1 MRTTSRPFYHAGKW
15 RWRNI
20 VHLLVWFSGVSLK
33 QFAVGVNAAWVC
45 VCVCLCDSYVAIVFA
60 HTCSVCM
67 NMICYRWSV
76 ISHSYTWRGW
86 WNQSKGSNPCVCV
99 CPTFGP
105 VLLDAFIP
113 LEGHQRL
120 TGGCDWTHQMMNG
133 NRPKQIGTRGGR
145 LCKRTMR
152 WSSEG
157 RRSPDRPLVRRNAWE
172 HWTILRKEII
182 LRFLLCLKNSLP
194 FLVQVLIVVFSVCP
208 HGSSHSSI
216 GSSSMWE
223 SFHLV
228 DWAHFSGS
236 TLRWV
241 WNDSVRLTDIVLVC
255 AVQHTQHVFLV
266 QSY

>member
-1 MRTTSRPFYHAGKW
+1 MLCVIFGSDTPRECVSGYSGASVELK
-15 RWRNI
+15 
-20 VHLLVWFSGVSLK
+20 LLY
-33 QFAVGVNAAWVC
+33 VC
-45 VCVCLCDSYVAIVFA
+45 VLWVYMAARWPTRLRCLFFIFYPSFA
-60 HTCSVCM
+60 FTAQCLHT
-67 NMICYRWSV
+67 
-76 ISHSYTWRGW
+76 
-86 WNQSKGSNPCVCV
+86 Q
-99 CPTFGP
+99 
-105 VLLDAFIP
+105 DASD
-113 LEGHQRL
+113 R
-120 TGGCDWTHQMMNG
+120 
-133 NRPKQIGTRGGR
+133 
-145 LCKRTMR
+145 
-152 WSSEG
+152 SSEG